1 MVMNCL
7 KMKTGD
13 PSCLL
18 SRPLVGGGGIFRK
31 RGHFL
36 NGSVN
41 GSVLDIGYSLYD
53 DDYLVPRYF
62 QWVSSTVG

>member
-36 NGSVN
+36 NGSV
-41 GSVLDIGYSLYD
+41 LDISYSLYD
-53 DDYLVPRYF
+53 DDYFSRD
-62 QWVSSTVG
+62 GEK